1 MTTMDYGRPASFR
14 IGRVIGDSFGV
25 FGRNFLVCIGL
36 ALIFSGLPTVL
47 YQWWILGAVGSAYD
61 PAMPETASMS
71 AALLPIIGA
80 LISFALGAILQAG
93 LTRAAIEDLNGE
105 KPTFGDCLSTALAV
119 LLPALGI
126 AILTTLG
133 ISIGFMLLIVP
144 GVILLLRWAV
154 SIPVLVNERLGVL
167 GSMSRSAELT
177 KGNRWQL
184 LGLYVILL
192 IIIIGLQLVLGVAL

>member
-71 AALLPIIGA
+71 AAL
-80 LISFALGAILQAG
+80 
-93 LTRAAIEDLNGE
+93 
-105 KPTFGDCLSTALAV
+105 
-119 LLPALGI
+119 
-126 AILTTLG
+126 
-133 ISIGFMLLIVP
+133 
-144 GVILLLRWAV
+144 
-154 SIPVLVNERLGVL
+154 
-167 GSMSRSAELT
+167 
-177 KGNRWQL
+177 
-184 LGLYVILL
+184 
-192 IIIIGLQLVLGVAL
+192 